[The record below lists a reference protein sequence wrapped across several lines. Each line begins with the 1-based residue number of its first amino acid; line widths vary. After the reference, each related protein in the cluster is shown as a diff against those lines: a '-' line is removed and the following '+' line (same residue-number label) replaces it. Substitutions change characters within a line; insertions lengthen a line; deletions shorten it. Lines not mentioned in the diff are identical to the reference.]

1 MGSFVRAGLIG
12 SVLVIFLAA
21 VTTPSAGAR
30 PPFAETRAADQIGS
44 ESARLNG
51 SVSPFGFESVLCE
64 FEYGPAPSLGST
76 APCTGSLSGEEELPV
91 SAVIS
96 GLQPSTAYSFRIHY
110 AWTGFS
116 TEFTELTGQ
125 TESFTTL
132 AGSGTSPGGGQTGN
146 EQPTTTGGSTGG
158 GGQAP
163 APTPT
168 PTPAP
173 TMVQL
178 CREPGK
184 TSIAKPKGFVVTRR
198 EGKCIEA
205 RLPADGI
212 VICEVSPPA
221 GFVRIALDNY
231 DRCGPR
237 NTFAGGNGIRIRRPG
252 PATLVCWTNR
262 LPSEYVVTEVTTIE
276 KCGPTY
282 SNRPY
287 NAYRIE
293 QAGDG
298 IVMCTRTNVPSGY
311 VVTAEYA
318 DVENLMRE
326 GRCGPVYGDD
336 PPDPNAYKIELP
348 HDGILM
354 CNQTDIPAGYVATE
368 RRPVVET
375 GFGTVPNGKCGPVYG
390 TGPFSPNS
398 TRIAHPRDGLTIC
411 SSAPSGFVVFEVQ
424 EDNRPL
430 DQGTCGPS
438 PSTAWVIK
446 RPTPNMLIC
455 SLTAPPTFVVA
466 EYLSLA
472 KCGSLK
478 GFRYNGSKI
487 VPSS

>member
-1 MGSFVRAGLIG
+1 MGSFTKAVLIG
-12 SVLVIFLAA
+12 SVLVTLLAA
-21 VTTPSAGAR
+21 VTSTPAGAT
-30 PPFAETRAADQIGS
+30 PPFAETREADEIGS

-51 SVSPFGFESVLCE
+51 SVSPFGFESILCE
-64 FEYGPAPSLGST
+64 FEYGPVPSLGLT
-76 APCTGSLSGEEELPV
+76 APCTGNLSGEEELPV

-96 GLQPSTAYSFRIHY
+96 GLKPSTIYSFRIHY

-125 TESFTTL
+125 TKSFTTL
-132 AGSGTSPGGGQTGN
+132 AGSGTPPGDGQTVNGGGQV
-146 EQPTTTGGSTGG
+146 
-158 GGQAP
+158 P
-163 APTPT
+163 A

-173 TMVQL
+173 TVVQL
-178 CREPGK
+178 CRAPGK
-184 TSIAKPKGFVVTRR
+184 TSIVKPKGFVVTKR
-198 EGKCIEA
+198 EGNCIEA

-221 GFVRIALDNY
+221 GFVRIAFGNY

-237 NTFAGGNGIRIRRPG
+237 NTFAGGNGIRIRRPS

-262 LPSEYVVTEVTTIE
+262 LPSEYVVTEVTTTE

-287 NAYRIE
+287 NAYRTE
-293 QAGDG
+293 QASDG

-318 DVENLMRE
+318 YAENLSRRD
-326 GRCGPVYGDD
+326 GRCGPVYGDN

-354 CNQTDIPAGYVATE
+354 CNETSIPTGYVATE

-375 GFGTVPNGKCGPVYG
+375 GFGRVPNGKCGPVYG

-398 TRIAHPRDGLTIC
+398 TRITHPRDGLTIC
-411 SSAPSGFVVFEVQ
+411 SRAPSGFVVFEVQ

-446 RPTPNMLIC
+446 RPAPNMLIC

-466 EYLSLA
+466 EPLNLR